1 MLKALAGT
9 DLLHL
14 LNYRGTLSTYLD
26 TFFSAWID
34 KQKDGIM
41 HFTWNQ
47 VRNQESEK
55 GGFMGTRTG
64 RLSSQPSFLNVPGS
78 PPEFPSHLG
87 LPPLPKMRGYLI
99 PDKGMYWLKRDYA
112 SQEIRVLAHYE
123 DGTLMLRFQEM
134 PTLDMHEFM
143 SKLLTANLGREVT
156 RKAAKTIAFAIL
168 YGMGLATM
176 AERLGCSYDEAAFIK
191 RAYMKALPGIKS
203 VTLAI
208 KQKWDMGEP
217 FLTWGGRA
225 YHKEESKLIVDKRT
239 GEERMADFT
248 YKGLNYLIQGSSA
261 DITKQ
266 AILNYDSVRRDGR
279 FLLSVHDEIS
289 ISGTPPEMRLLNEAM
304 LDINLDV
311 PLISDGFIGDNYGE
325 LRAFEEIAH

>member
-1 MLKALAGT
+1 
-9 DLLHL
+9 
-14 LNYRGTLSTYLD
+14 
-26 TFFSAWID
+26 
-34 KQKDGIM
+34 
-41 HFTWNQ
+41 
-47 VRNQESEK
+47 
-55 GGFMGTRTG
+55 
-64 RLSSQPSFLNVPGS
+64 
-78 PPEFPSHLG
+78 
-87 LPPLPKMRGYLI
+87 
-99 PDKGMYWLKRDYA
+99 
-112 SQEIRVLAHYE
+112 
-123 DGTLMLRFQEM
+123 
-134 PTLDMHEFM
+134 
-143 SKLLTANLGREVT
+143 
-156 RKAAKTIAFAIL
+156 
-168 YGMGLATM
+168 MGLATM

-225 YHKEESKLIVDKRT
+225 YHKEESKLIIDKRT

-261 DITKQ
+261 DITKPGYSH
-266 AILNYDSVRRDGR
+266 YDSIRRDGR

-311 PLISDGFIGDNYGE
+311 PLISDGLLVITMGS
-325 LRAFEEIAH
+325 